1 MGFFELGAGREDD
14 LGRNYAMPQLA
25 SVLALATLR
34 AVKIP
39 HYIRMLETLR
49 KL

>member
-1 MGFFELGAGREDD
+1 MGFFELGARCEYD
-14 LGRNYAMPQLA
+14 LGRNYAVPQLA

-39 HYIRMLETLR
+39 HYIRMLETFR